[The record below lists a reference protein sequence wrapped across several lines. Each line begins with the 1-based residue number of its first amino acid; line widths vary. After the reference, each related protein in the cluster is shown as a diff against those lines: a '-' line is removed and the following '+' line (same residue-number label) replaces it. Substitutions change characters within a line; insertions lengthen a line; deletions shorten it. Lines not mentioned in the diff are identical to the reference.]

1 MFDKTRSQSEANI
14 DSVYTVACLVYIK
27 CAIPIAETKSY
38 LAVDYVVSITIINL
52 VQKLYAVNIQK
63 SILLC
68 FFRIVSKLKSKR
80 FMICCGCKF
89 QSRAIYLFFPDVI
102 SIEKTNENF
111 RLLYDVKG
119 RFTVHRIQK
128 EEAKVR
134 INAENNCLVKTDNKE
149 KDVNAA

>member
-1 MFDKTRSQSEANI
+1 MTVNFKAEQF
-14 DSVYTVACLVYIK
+14 VY
-27 CAIPIAETKSY
+27 S
-38 LAVDYVVSITIINL
+38 
-52 VQKLYAVNIQK
+52 
-63 SILLC
+63 
-68 FFRIVSKLKSKR
+68 
-80 FMICCGCKF
+80 
-89 QSRAIYLFFPDVI
+89 FFPDVI

>member
-1 MFDKTRSQSEANI
+1 MTVNFKAEQF
-14 DSVYTVACLVYIK
+14 VY
-27 CAIPIAETKSY
+27 S
-38 LAVDYVVSITIINL
+38 
-52 VQKLYAVNIQK
+52 
-63 SILLC
+63 
-68 FFRIVSKLKSKR
+68 
-80 FMICCGCKF
+80 
-89 QSRAIYLFFPDVI
+89 FFPDVI

-134 INAENNCLVKTDNKE
+134 INAENVKTDNKE

>member
-1 MFDKTRSQSEANI
+1 M
-14 DSVYTVACLVYIK
+14 
-27 CAIPIAETKSY
+27 
-38 LAVDYVVSITIINL
+38 
-52 VQKLYAVNIQK
+52 AVNFKAEQ
-63 SILLC
+63 
-68 FFRIVSKLKSKR
+68 F
-80 FMICCGCKF
+80 
-89 QSRAIYLFFPDVI
+89 IYFFPDVI